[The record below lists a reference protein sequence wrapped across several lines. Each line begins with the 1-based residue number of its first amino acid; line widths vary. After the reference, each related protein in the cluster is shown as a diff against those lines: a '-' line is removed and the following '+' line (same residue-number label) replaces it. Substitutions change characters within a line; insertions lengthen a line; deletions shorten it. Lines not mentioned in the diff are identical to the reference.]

1 MTDDGSTRISKMSE
15 VQLAIAIFVVVVAS
29 FIVILVFTASPR
41 VANALTAGGTQCR
54 DDCP

>member
-1 MTDDGSTRISKMSE
+1 MGQRESRRCQK